1 VAAARC
7 PGRRGANAIVN
18 RAKLAARIAQPV
30 GTTTSREGT
39 MKRLMRIHRYLSC
52 ALAPAMLFFAAS
64 GAWQAFRLNDTQKD
78 GSYTAPAV
86 LQALSRVHKA
96 DHLKGAV
103 ANWFRGA
110 ELTIALLFVVTATL
124 GIVMALRLSR
134 PVWPAWLCLTAGLAL
149 PALLALLAFSS

>member
-1 VAAARC
+1 
-7 PGRRGANAIVN
+7 
-18 RAKLAARIAQPV
+18 
-30 GTTTSREGT
+30 

-64 GAWQAFRLNDTQKD
+64 GAWQTFSFNDTQKD

-96 DHLKGAV
+96 DHLKGAA
-103 ANWFRGA
+103 ANLFRGG
-110 ELTIALLFVVTATL
+110 ELAIALLFLVTATL

-134 PVWPAWLCLTAGLAL
+134 PVWPAWLCLAAGLAL
-149 PALLALLAFSS
+149 PALLALVAFSP